1 MGRGGGRGGAKHSK
15 NNCAGSVFTNYERA
29 KDKGSEGYGTVK
41 TRLGGDS
48 IKDWDCC
55 SLSLQPCKDPV
66 VTPEGILYERE
77 AIYSY
82 ILKEKKRIADETKKW
97 EAQQS
102 AKPLEERAKRKAE
115 TDAQVKAFE
124 DTECGILPAKKA
136 KGDTMTKESVVFDTL
151 KDSKVAGVRAH
162 GSALGHKSLLE
173 GERLAER
180 AKDSCFWIAD
190 LTPEAKVQ
198 ELVKPEQRVMCPIS
212 HKPLRLKDLVSVKF
226 TPLDAGRDV
235 TLNNVGANQRFVC
248 PISSKTLS
256 NAVAAA
262 VLKPT
267 GKCIALDVYETVI
280 KKDMRDPFTGVPLKT
295 SDVIILQRGGTGFAA
310 SGVNLQAEKYNACMR
325 AF

>member
-15 NNCAGSVFTNYERA
+15 NNCAGSVFTSYERN
-29 KDKGSEGYGTVK
+29 KDKSSEGYGTVK

-66 VTPEGILYERE
+66 VTPEGVLYERE

-82 ILKEKKRIADETKKW
+82 ILKEKKRIAEETKKW
-97 EAQQS
+97 EGQLAM
-102 AKPLEERAKRKAE
+102 KPAEERAKRKAE
-115 TDAQVKAFE
+115 ADAKVKAFE
-124 DTECGILPAKKA
+124 ESECGILPPKKS
-136 KGDTMTKESVVFDTL
+136 KTEPGTKEAVVFDTL
-151 KDSKVAGVRAH
+151 HDKKVAGVRAH

-180 AKDSCFWIAD
+180 ANDSCFWIPD
-190 LTPEAKVQ
+190 LTPEAKAQ
-198 ELVKPEQRVMCPIS
+198 ELSKPDQRVMCPIS

-226 TPLDAGRDV
+226 APLDPSKDV
-235 TLNNVGANQRFVC
+235 TLNNVGANQRYVC

-256 NAVAAA
+256 NSVAAA
-262 VLKPT
+262 VLKPS
-267 GKCIALDVYETVI
+267 GRCIALEVWENVI
-280 KKDMRDPFTGVPLKT
+280 KKDLRDPFTGAALKLT
-295 SDVIILQRGGTGFAA
+295 DVIPLQRGGTGFAA
-310 SGVNLQAEKYNACMR
+310 SGVALQAEKYNPTMR